1 MVMVSLL
8 KKVLKTKQTY
18 DVTLFQPPKF
28 GQWKGYEQVYRLTLT
43 ASMHDEVL
51 ATVYRTFNVAD
62 LLPEDYKARYVS
74 TGDIVLIDEGVR
86 GQTYYK
92 LCSDGWKK
100 INRLHLR

>member
-1 MVMVSLL
+1 MVSLL

-18 DVTLFQPPKF
+18 DVTLFQTPKF
-28 GQWKGYEQVYRLTLT
+28 GQQKGYEQVYRLTLT

-51 ATVYRTFNVAD
+51 AAVYRMFNVAD